1 MFNAAFFWRYIVSK
15 LYNRYKVLKNKENI
29 IYIFKVGMFYIM
41 LDDDA
46 KVLSKLLN
54 LKLIPLNSEINKCGF
69 PINSLEKYEKILKEN
84 KVNYKIV
91 ENNENNDLNIFI
103 NKIKRYNIN
112 NITGIK
118 AIELLSELKEIVN
131 GTR

>member
-1 MFNAAFFWRYIVSK
+1 MSR
-15 LYNRYKVLKNKENI
+15 LYKRYKNLKNKEDI
-29 IYIFKVGMFYIM
+29 IYLFKVGMFYVI

-46 KVLSKLLN
+46 KIISKLLN
-54 LKLIPLNSEINKCGF
+54 LKLIPLNNEVNKCGF

-84 KVNYKIV
+84 KVKYKIIEDYE
-91 ENNENNDLNIFI
+91 ENKDLNKFI
-103 NKIKRYNIN
+103 NKIKKYDIN

-118 AIELLSELKEIVN
+118 ALELISELKEIIN

>member
-1 MFNAAFFWRYIVSK
+1 MSR
-15 LYNRYKVLKNKENI
+15 LYKRYKNLKNKEDI
-29 IYIFKVGMFYIM
+29 IYLFKVGMFYVI

-46 KVLSKLLN
+46 KIISKLLN
-54 LKLIPLNSEINKCGF
+54 LKLIPLNNEVNKCGF

-84 KVNYKIV
+84 KVKYKIIEDYE
-91 ENNENNDLNIFI
+91 ENKDL
-103 NKIKRYNIN
+103 NKIKKYDIN

-118 AIELLSELKEIVN
+118 ALELISELKEIIN

>member
-1 MFNAAFFWRYIVSK
+1 MSR
-15 LYNRYKVLKNKENI
+15 LYKRYKNLKNKEDI
-29 IYIFKVGMFYIM
+29 IYLFKVGMFYVI

-46 KVLSKLLN
+46 KIISKLLN
-54 LKLIPLNSEINKCGF
+54 LKLIPLNNEVNKCGF

-84 KVNYKIV
+84 KVKYKIIEDYE
-91 ENNENNDLNIFI
+91 ENKDLNKFI
-103 NKIKRYNIN
+103 NKIKKYDID

-118 AIELLSELKEIVN
+118 ALELISELMEIID

>member
-1 MFNAAFFWRYIVSK
+1 MSR
-15 LYNRYKVLKNKENI
+15 LYKRYKNLKNKEDI
-29 IYIFKVGMFYIM
+29 IYLFKVGMFYVI

-46 KVLSKLLN
+46 KILSKLLN
-54 LKLIPLNSEINKCGF
+54 LKLIPLNNEVNKCGF

-84 KVNYKIV
+84 KVKYKIIEDYE
-91 ENNENNDLNIFI
+91 ENKDLNKFI
-103 NKIKRYNIN
+103 NKIKKYDIN

-118 AIELLSELKEIVN
+118 ALELISELKEIID

>member
-1 MFNAAFFWRYIVSK
+1 MSR
-15 LYNRYKVLKNKENI
+15 LYKRYKNLKNKEDI
-29 IYIFKVGMFYIM
+29 IYLFKVGMFYVI

-46 KVLSKLLN
+46 KIISKLLN
-54 LKLIPLNSEINKCGF
+54 LKLIPLNNEVNKCGF

-84 KVNYKIV
+84 KVKYKIIEDYE
-91 ENNENNDLNIFI
+91 ENKDLNKFI
-103 NKIKRYNIN
+103 NKIKKYDIN

-118 AIELLSELKEIVN
+118 ALELIYELKEIID